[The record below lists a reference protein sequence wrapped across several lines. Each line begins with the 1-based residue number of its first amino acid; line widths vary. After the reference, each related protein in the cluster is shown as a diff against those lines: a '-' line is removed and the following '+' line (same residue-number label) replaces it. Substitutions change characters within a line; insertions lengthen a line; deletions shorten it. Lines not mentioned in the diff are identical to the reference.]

1 MQPKL
6 EGYALALL
14 GLQDAT
20 TLATTVAE
28 LGAFDRAILS
38 QPELRAVLTDTAL
51 NAAVRGGVVR
61 SLLEGKV
68 NDATLKL
75 AVYAA
80 SHSHAQDVPH
90 AISELAM
97 AALVQSE
104 RGAMELA
111 LLGLMAARH
120 RAEGFTDA
128 GLENVATADFA
139 RIENEL
145 SLWARTIESSV
156 ELRRILVDRDAA
168 LEQRLGLVV
177 SLLGGKVLPATLALA
192 EYVVIAGRAR
202 DIVGTLDSLVDH
214 AAETRRW
221 RAARVWSARDLST
234 AERDEIRRSLASV
247 AGEQVDVHVTVQPD
261 LLAGVIVEVGDL
273 RLDATA
279 SGRLRSLHDALSSGR
294 GTNSL
299 STNE

>member
-202 DIVGTLDSLVDH
+202 DIVGTLDFVVDYV
-214 AAETRRW
+214 AKARDW
-221 RAARVWSARDLST
+221 RVARIHSARPLDDASREQLAKALS
-234 AERDEIRRSLASV
+234 ALAGKNV
-247 AGEQVDVHVTVQPD
+247 ELQVSADAT
-261 LLAGVIVEVGDL
+261 LLGGVIVEVGDL
-273 RLDATA
+273 RLDASTK
-279 SGRLRSLHDALSSGR
+279 GRLSALHDAVSSGR
-294 GTNSL
+294 VLESVLND
-299 STNE
+299 

>member
-51 NAAVRGGVVR
+51 NAAVRGAVVR

-202 DIVGTLDSLVDH
+202 DIVGTLDFVVDYV
-214 AAETRRW
+214 AKARDW
-221 RAARVWSARDLST
+221 RVARIHSARPLDDASQEQLAKALS
-234 AERDEIRRSLASV
+234 ALAGKNV
-247 AGEQVDVHVTVQPD
+247 ELQVSADAT
-261 LLAGVIVEVGDL
+261 LLGGVIVEVGDL
-273 RLDATA
+273 RLDASTK
-279 SGRLRSLHDALSSGR
+279 GRLSALHDAVSSGR
-294 GTNSL
+294 VLESVLND
-299 STNE
+299 

>member
-51 NAAVRGGVVR
+51 NAAVRGVVVR

-68 NDATLKL
+68 NDTTLKL

-104 RGAMELA
+104 RGAMDLA

-202 DIVGTLDSLVDH
+202 DIVGTLDFVVDYV
-214 AAETRRW
+214 AKARDW
-221 RAARVWSARDLST
+221 RVARIHSARPLDDASQEQLAKALS
-234 AERDEIRRSLASV
+234 ALAGKNV
-247 AGEQVDVHVTVQPD
+247 ELQVSADAT
-261 LLAGVIVEVGDL
+261 LLGGVIVEVGDL
-273 RLDATA
+273 RLDASTK
-279 SGRLRSLHDALSSGR
+279 GRLSALHDAVSSGR
-294 GTNSL
+294 VLESVLND
-299 STNE
+299 

>member
-1 MQPKL
+1 
-6 EGYALALL
+6 
-14 GLQDAT
+14 
-20 TLATTVAE
+20 
-28 LGAFDRAILS
+28 
-38 QPELRAVLTDTAL
+38 
-51 NAAVRGGVVR
+51 
-61 SLLEGKV
+61 
-68 NDATLKL
+68 
-75 AVYAA
+75 
-80 SHSHAQDVPH
+80 
-90 AISELAM
+90 M

-202 DIVGTLDSLVDH
+202 DIVGTLDFVVDYV
-214 AAETRRW
+214 AKARDW
-221 RAARVWSARDLST
+221 RVARIHSARPLDDASQEQLAKALS
-234 AERDEIRRSLASV
+234 ALAGKNV
-247 AGEQVDVHVTVQPD
+247 ELQVSADAT
-261 LLAGVIVEVGDL
+261 LLGGVIVEVGDL
-273 RLDATA
+273 RLDASTK
-279 SGRLRSLHDALSSGR
+279 GRLSALHDAVSSGR
-294 GTNSL
+294 VLESVLND
-299 STNE
+299 

>member
-28 LGAFDRAILS
+28 LGTFDRAILS

-202 DIVGTLDSLVDH
+202 DIVGTLDFVVDYV
-214 AAETRRW
+214 AKARDW
-221 RAARVWSARDLST
+221 RVARIHSARPLDDASQEQLAKALS
-234 AERDEIRRSLASV
+234 ALAGKNV
-247 AGEQVDVHVTVQPD
+247 ELQVSADAT
-261 LLAGVIVEVGDL
+261 LLGGVIVEVGDL
-273 RLDATA
+273 RLDASTK
-279 SGRLRSLHDALSSGR
+279 GRLSALHDAVSSGR
-294 GTNSL
+294 VLESVLND
-299 STNE
+299 